1 MEAALVVA
9 WDDLSGYLVSSM
21 EATQKSPR
29 LVELTIQFDGSP
41 PVTTYVSSGIGPN
54 DKLWVS
60 IDALVGL
67 LSGIDLGLAA
77 RAVGDVVCGGL
88 AHMPI
93 QEADYLVVRHG
104 MPIEDL
110 PPNRID
116 DFLDPLY
123 AASYGALT
131 LKRQFGGAGTAGC
144 FNQL

>member
-1 MEAALVVA
+1 MVA
-9 WDDLSGYLVSSM
+9 WNDLTGYLVSSM
-21 EATQKSPR
+21 GATEKSPR
-29 LVELTIQFDGSP
+29 LVEVPVAFDGSP
-41 PVTTYVSSGIGPN
+41 PVMTYVSSAVGPQ

-67 LSGIDLGLAA
+67 INTIDLGSAA

-93 QEADYLVVRHG
+93 QGADYLVVRHG

-116 DFLDPLY
+116 DFLGSLY
-123 AASYGALT
+123 AASFGAFS
-131 LKRQFGGAGTAGC
+131 LKQKFGGAATPGG